1 MNPVQRR
8 QGCKIFTMCLD
19 LSDVREAIKLCN
31 IVAFIDLE
39 NFPALRH
46 HEHLLV
52 STFDVNHSFVLEL
65 RCQRELTHWWGSCL
79 LLHLERTT
87 DNDSLVGGVQESSC
101 RVGTAESINLCRYGY
116 LGELIEDNLA
126 VRRVRVEAE
135 LTAAVETTGV

>member
-1 MNPVQRR
+1 MAILPIMNPVQRS

-65 RCQRELTHWWGSCL
+65 RCQRELTHW
-79 LLHLERTT
+79 
-87 DNDSLVGGVQESSC
+87 
-101 RVGTAESINLCRYGY
+101 
-116 LGELIEDNLA
+116 
-126 VRRVRVEAE
+126 
-135 LTAAVETTGV
+135 

>member
-1 MNPVQRR
+1 MAILPIMNPVQRR

-65 RCQRELTHWWGSCL
+65 RRQRELTHW
-79 LLHLERTT
+79 
-87 DNDSLVGGVQESSC
+87 
-101 RVGTAESINLCRYGY
+101 
-116 LGELIEDNLA
+116 
-126 VRRVRVEAE
+126 
-135 LTAAVETTGV
+135 